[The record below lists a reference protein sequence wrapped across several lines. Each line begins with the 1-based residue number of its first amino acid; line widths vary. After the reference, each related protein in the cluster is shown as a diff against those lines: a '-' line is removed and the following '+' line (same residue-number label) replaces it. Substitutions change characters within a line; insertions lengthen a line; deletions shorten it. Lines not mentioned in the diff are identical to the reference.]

1 MEEKLKSDEFLKT
14 SNISF
19 LEKNAIDVFEIKYLD
34 TELKGNPENTEN
46 PEMSL
51 EIPEMKL
58 KIMSKV
64 GALGKRSVSSI
75 VKNSQI
81 EELNE
86 KFGIDINSM
95 TQSVL
100 DNEVS
105 QNLNKDL
112 YERYRT
118 LGERSKDILYT
129 KWQKKLLK
137 YFKNLK
143 ITNYIEDNPIG
154 SRIAIIKIL
163 RGSNIIATRSRRGP
177 AKFLVC
183 SSGIASIIQDSP
195 GFVFNNTG
203 SVVPGGN
210 IQKVGEIAGIIVF
223 VNPYLKFNDGLVTL
237 GRKTM
242 ENDPGVHFV
251 FKNPEYASVVSP
263 ETLETINRLDIKT
276 AIVEAGLYPENS
288 YINLDFTIGKKPLWK
303 KILGI

>member
-19 LEKNAIDVFEIKYLD
+19 LKENAIDVFEIKYLD
-34 TELKGNPENTEN
+34 TELKENTEN

-163 RGSNIIATRSRRGP
+163 RGSNTIATRSRRGP

-210 IQKVGEIAGIIVF
+210 VQKVGEIAGISVF
-223 VNPYLKFNDGLVTL
+223 VNPHLKFNDGLVTL

-251 FKNPEYASVVSP
+251 FKNPEYSSAVSP

>member
-19 LEKNAIDVFEIKYLD
+19 LKENAIDVFEIKYLD
-34 TELKGNPENTEN
+34 TELKENTEN

-105 QNLNKDL
+105 QNLNQDL

-163 RGSNIIATRSRRGP
+163 RGSNTIATRSRRGP

-210 IQKVGEIAGIIVF
+210 VQKVGEIAGISVF
-223 VNPYLKFNDGLVTL
+223 VNPHLKFNDGLVTL
-237 GRKTM
+237 GGKTM

-251 FKNPEYASVVSP
+251 FKNPEYSSAVSP

-303 KILGI
+303 KILKI

>member
-1 MEEKLKSDEFLKT
+1 MEEKLKSDSFLNT
-14 SNISF
+14 SNLFFIK
-19 LEKNAIDVFEIKYLD
+19 ETDPDVFEIKYLD
-34 TELKGNPENTEN
+34 TESGENHKI
-46 PEMSL
+46 PEMPL

-86 KFGIDINSM
+86 KFGVDINSM

-105 QNLNKDL
+105 QMINKDL

-118 LGERSKDILYT
+118 LGERSKDSLYT

-143 ITNYIEDNPIG
+143 ITDYIEDNPNG
-154 SRIAIIKIL
+154 TRVAIAKIL
-163 RGSNIIATRSRRGP
+163 RASNKIAVRSRRGP
-177 AKFLVC
+177 ARFLVC
-183 SSGIASIIQDSP
+183 SSGIASIIQDSA
-195 GFVFNNTG
+195 GFTFNNGG
-203 SVVPGGN
+203 SVIHGGN
-210 IQKVGEIAGIIVF
+210 IHPVGEIAGISIF

-242 ENDPGVHFV
+242 DNDPGVYSA
-251 FKNPEYASVVSP
+251 FKNPEYSSSVSID
-263 ETLETINRLDIKT
+263 TTETINRLDIKL
-276 AIVEAGLYPENS
+276 AIVEAGLYTENS
-288 YINLDFTIGKKPLWK
+288 YINIDFTIGKKPIWK
-303 KILGI
+303 KLLKI

>member
-1 MEEKLKSDEFLKT
+1 MKEKLKSDEFLNT
-14 SNISF
+14 SNPFFIK
-19 LEKNAIDVFEIKYLD
+19 ENDPDVFEIKYLD
-34 TELKGNPENTEN
+34 TGLKENQENTEI

-64 GALGKRSVSSI
+64 GALGKKSVSSI
-75 VKNSQI
+75 IKNSQI

-86 KFGIDINSM
+86 KFFVDINSM

-100 DNEVS
+100 DDEVS
-105 QNLNKDL
+105 QMINKDL
-112 YERYRT
+112 YERYRA
-118 LGERSKDILYT
+118 LGERSKDSLYT
-129 KWQKKLLK
+129 KWQKTLLK

-143 ITNYIEDNPIG
+143 ITNYIEDNPTG
-154 SRIAIIKIL
+154 SRIGIAKIL
-163 RGSNIIATRSRRGP
+163 RASNMIAVRSRRGP
-177 AKFLVC
+177 AKFIVC
-183 SSGIASIIQDSP
+183 SSGIASIIQDSS

-203 SVVPGGN
+203 SIVPGGN
-210 IQKVGEIAGIIVF
+210 VQKVGEIAGISIF

-242 ENDPGVHFV
+242 DNDPGVYSA
-251 FKNPEYASVVSP
+251 FKDPVYSVSQD
-263 ETLETINRLDIKT
+263 TFETINKLDIKL

-303 KILGI
+303 KILNI